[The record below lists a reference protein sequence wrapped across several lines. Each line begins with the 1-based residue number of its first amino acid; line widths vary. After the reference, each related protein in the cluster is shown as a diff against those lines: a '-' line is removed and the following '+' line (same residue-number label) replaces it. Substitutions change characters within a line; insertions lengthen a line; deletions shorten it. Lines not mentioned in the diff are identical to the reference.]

1 MRDILLDIP
10 YDNPFENDQFEREI
24 IAENFMKIFDADE
37 EGLVLAIDSDWGTGK
52 TTFIKMWETLINN
65 DDRYKDNYYPIYFNA
80 WDNDYLEDPLLAIL
94 TEMKLKEK
102 REEEQVNLAPEI
114 FKEIFNPIYLV
125 AKRGVDIVL
134 KLGTGGAIGIDELK
148 IEEDDTQEKIL
159 EKMNQIGNEVL
170 NRCANAR
177 MLRDEFKEKLGKF
190 SDEYNKKLIF
200 FIDELDRCRPSFAI
214 ELLETIKHL
223 FSVPGVIFV
232 ISLDKSQ
239 LSHSVA
245 TIYGEKMDTT
255 GYLRRFF
262 DLDYKLP
269 NPNKIKYIEIKL
281 ENIFR
286 NYSNSSCFKQFLEAF
301 ILEYNFS
308 LRDIDKLCYYLKI
321 VLPIID
327 EFKRNDFA
335 KDMKMSVISYI
346 YAYLISI
353 KIKQPTLYKKIMD
366 GDYERNIEFIR
377 DIFNLDK
384 LSSME
389 LNINNEGVITNDE
402 ILDELKSKAIE
413 NYLVLNSITKTKPS
427 DLYKIEDDTYVI
439 KIKGYN
445 YGYNMIQLFNY
456 NGECRINTNL
466 EFMNRLKK

>member
-24 IAENFMKIFDADE
+24 IAENFMKIFDTDE

-52 TTFIKMWETLINN
+52 TTFIKMWETFINN
-65 DDRYKDNYYPIYFNA
+65 DSRYKDNYCSIYFNA
-80 WDNDYLEDPLLAIL
+80 WDNDYIEDPLLAIL
-94 TEMKLKEK
+94 TEIKLREK
-102 REEEQVNLAPEI
+102 SEKDQINLAPEI

-125 AKRGVDIVL
+125 AKRGVDIAL
-134 KLGTGGAIGIDELK
+134 KLSTGGGVGVDELK
-148 IEEDDTQEKIL
+148 MKEDDTQEKIL
-159 EKMNQIGNEVL
+159 EKMNEIGNEVL

-177 MLRDEFKEKLGKF
+177 MLREEFKEKLGKF
-190 SDEYNKKLIF
+190 SSEYNKKLII

-232 ISLDKSQ
+232 ISLDKDQ

-245 TIYGEKMDTT
+245 TIYGENMDTT

-269 NPNKIKYIEIKL
+269 NPDKLKYMEIKL
-281 ENIFR
+281 ENIFKD
-286 NYSNSSCFKQFLEAF
+286 YSNSDFFKQFLEAF

-327 EFKRNDFA
+327 DFKIYDYRKA
-335 KDMKMSVISYI
+335 MQTLVVSHI
-346 YAYLISI
+346 YAYLICI

-366 GDYERNIEFIR
+366 VDYERNIEAIR
-377 DIFNLDK
+377 YTFNLDK

-389 LNINNEGVITNDE
+389 LNINEEGAVINDE
-402 ILDELKSKAIE
+402 ILDVLKSKVIE
-413 NYLVLNSITKTKPS
+413 NYLLLNSIANTKPS
-427 DLYKIEDDTYVI
+427 DLRKIEGDKYII
-439 KIKGYN
+439 KIEQYN
-445 YGYNMIQLFNY
+445 YSYNMTTLFNH
-456 NGECRINTNL
+456 NGECRINANL